1 MRIHRPILAAT
12 VTVALM
18 VLATGAA
25 PVAADPPI
33 EDCDIVGTEGDD
45 VIDEIVGSWPVI
57 CALGGNDTIILP
69 PNRGGFRVYAGPGD
83 DTVLGGEVRTGVVFG
98 GEGHDTLKAYPDQDK
113 GVEYHGGPGNDVL
126 HGGLGQDALFGGPG
140 TDTVYGYERRDRLVG
155 GKGSDLVVGGKG
167 DDEMFGGSYD
177 DVLIG
182 GRGHDII
189 YGNRGKDR
197 LYGNKGHDRLIAS
210 DGMADR
216 LDGGPGVDRGRWD
229 AKDRVRSVERRSR
242 LK

>member
-1 MRIHRPILAAT
+1 MFFHQSRKIG
-12 VTVALM
+12 ALH
-18 VLATGAA
+18 
-25 PVAADPPI
+25 ADLSGSPGYIPPG
-33 EDCDIVGTEGDD
+33 IVQG
-45 VIDEIVGSWPVI
+45 
-57 CALGGNDTIILP
+57 LQKKQ
-69 PNRGGFRVYAGPGD
+69 FFH
-83 DTVLGGEVRTGVVFG
+83 GEVILV
-98 GEGHDTLKAYPDQDK
+98 
-113 GVEYHGGPGNDVL
+113 
-126 HGGLGQDALFGGPG
+126 QDALFGGPG